1 MIDLLSYGSV
11 TLVAVSFGIGI
22 VIGLTGM
29 GGGALMTP
37 ALIFLGLPPSAAVS
51 NDLVAAAV
59 NKTVGATVH
68 WRAGSPN
75 LQLAGWLILGSVPT
89 AFAGAF
95 ILRAL
100 GDGELP
106 EELLKIAI
114 GATLLLAATTYSL
127 RRLISLRQRPTTP
140 SPTLQIRPVPT
151 VAVGAVGG
159 LLVGLT
165 SVGSGSLIMVALLM
179 LYPRLSSV
187 RIVGT
192 DLVQA
197 IPIVVAA
204 SISHVVVTGVD
215 WAVLIPLLVGGP
227 IGTYLGA
234 RLAGWVHPR
243 VVRRGIVLV
252 LSLTGL
258 TLLRVPPIVVSLIG
272 GGLLILGPL
281 GWTLLRSLTEH
292 GRRDLL
298 REAGQV
304 TGLLREDDSDA
315 GAPGEDRPGT
325 RMPDDEGQPPDS

>member
-1 MIDLLSYGSV
+1 MIDLMAYDALA
-11 TLVAVSFGIGI
+11 LVGVSLGVGI
-22 VIGLTGM
+22 VMGLTGM

-37 ALIFLGLPPSAAVS
+37 ALIFLGIPPSAAVS

-59 NKTVGATVH
+59 NKTVGAAVH

-106 EELLKIAI
+106 EEFLKSAI
-114 GATLLLAATTYSL
+114 GATLLLAALTYSL
-127 RRLISLRQRPTTP
+127 RRLLSLRQHRTGPAP
-140 SPTLQIRPVPT
+140 ALRIRPVPT
-151 VAVGAVGG
+151 VIVGALGG

-179 LYPRLSSV
+179 LYPRLPSV
-187 RIVGT
+187 GLVGT

-204 SISHVVVTGVD
+204 SISHVIVTGVD
-215 WAVLIPLLVGGP
+215 WAVLLPLLVGGP

-234 RLAGWVHPR
+234 RLAGSVHPR
-243 VVRRGIVLV
+243 VVRRGIVIV
-252 LSLTGL
+252 LTLTGL
-258 TLLRVPPIVVSLIG
+258 TLLRVPTVLVGLVGSA
-272 GGLLILGPL
+272 LLILGPL
-281 GWTLLRSLTEH
+281 CWTLLRSLSEP

-298 REAGQV
+298 REAAETTHILQ
-304 TGLLREDDSDA
+304 ED
-315 GAPGEDRPGT
+315 APTIAPPPKRD
-325 RMPDDEGQPPDS
+325 QAPDSS